1 MDILSIIAAVAGLVT
16 SLFVIGGGFYWSGR
30 MSNRV
35 DRLSDD
41 LESVQDNQRSQQ
53 EDIKSLQTDVKALQ
67 TDVKGLQA
75 DMKAVQSDVKDL
87 QSDVKTLQV
96 QMQTVQGDVTSLRDE
111 VRGMRDELLG
121 EMRRS
126 ETRILTALV
135 NHYHVAP
142 EAGRPVFWFPPGV
155 DLPGVDPPL
164 AGQTGEAPAEA

>member
-1 MDILSIIAAVAGLVT
+1 MDILSIIAAAAGLVT

-41 LESVQDNQRSQQ
+41 LESVRVDVKTVQEDLRSQQ
-53 EDIKSLQTDVKALQ
+53 TEIKTLQ

-87 QSDVKTLQV
+87 QSDVKTIQV
-96 QMQTVQGDVTSLRDE
+96 HMQVVQDDVKSLRDD
-111 VRGMRDELLG
+111 VRDMRDELLG

-155 DLPGVDPPL
+155 DLPGVDTPL